1 MVYSGWEIYEKMHAN
16 PTSTQTLAT
25 TEQASEKIKV
35 IHENLVTKMTTTQ
48 QGLSTFWKGMAAE
61 SGAAGLAPVIQ
72 NSKIA
77 AENMERARASMADQI
92 SGFVSTQAT
101 VRPVEKERA
110 GDSGPEDIFSVGAS
124 NDEKAAAQFDA
135 DTRHNVESYEPYYKA
150 TQPRIAQLPAT
161 YPAAHDP
168 NVGVG
173 GVTPNPIDP
182 GTSGP
187 QPVDGKQGSGGGG
200 DGTRAAGF
208 SGGPSSYTAPP
219 GAVNYQIPLPPVSNP
234 VPDPRP
240 PMVQPPG
247 FRPPSDSTDLSNWKP
262 PASPP
267 GSRPPGGYVPPGSGG
282 GGGGFGPMGGG
293 FGPVG
298 GGGFGP
304 GSGGGGGGLGGGK
317 MTGGT
322 PGAGGG
328 GLSGGRASG
337 VGMPG
342 EGGVRGGSA
351 MGGAAGGKAGA
362 NGMGGM
368 GGGKGGQGAEDEE
381 HQRKIL
387 LPEED
392 PDSIF
397 GGFENGQKP
406 TPPVIGA

>member
-1 MVYSGWEIYEKMHAN
+1 MVYSGKEIFDKLNAF
-16 PTSTQTLAT
+16 PAT
-25 TEQASEKIKV
+25 TQSLDAAEVASHKIKE
-35 IHENLVTKMTTTQ
+35 IHHDISKSMTDSQ
-48 QGLSTFWKGMAAE
+48 AALNSFWKGKGAE
-61 SGAAGLAPVIQ
+61 NAAAGLAPLIQ
-72 NSKIA
+72 SSQAA
-77 AENMERARASMADQI
+77 AENLDRARLSMYDQN
-92 SGFVSTQAT
+92 SSFHETRGAV
-101 VRPVEKERA
+101 VPVEAERV
-110 GDSGPEDIFSVGAS
+110 GDNGPLDLVSIGAS
-124 NDEKAAAQFDA
+124 DDEIAAAKFDS
-135 DTRHNVESYEPYYKA
+135 DTKHNVDTYEAYYQS
-150 TQPRIAQLPAT
+150 TVPRETQLPAT

-168 NVGVG
+168 NVDVG
-173 GVTPNPIDP
+173 GVTPDPIDP
-182 GTSGP
+182 GQAGP
-187 QPVDGKQGSGGGG
+187 QPIDGKQGSGGGS

-208 SGGPSSYTAPP
+208 GGGPSTYTAPP
-219 GAVNYQIPLPPVSNP
+219 GAVNYQVPLPPVSNP

-240 PMVQPPG
+240 PVVQPPG
-247 FRPPSDSTDLSNWKP
+247 FRPPSDNTDLSSWKP
-262 PASPP
+262 PVNPP